1 MKKTTICIVSVLLA
15 VVFVIIGLP
24 LLVFGNLKNKV
35 EKNKEMAI
43 YIESSLL
50 GKTFSGHQREYSSRS
65 GGSVSMMEFTDI
77 KIECEFRQDGTA
89 CIRKTESFCNGF
101 ATVIDGNI
109 VYNNSNTKEKVY
121 NVERVEAKSTGTFEV
136 LLENNGYQLV
146 VEEDYTPAVIMIN
159 GITCELVN

>member
-1 MKKTTICIVSVLLA
+1 M
-15 VVFVIIGLP
+15 VIRY
-24 LLVFGNLKNKV
+24 K
-35 EKNKEMAI
+35 
-43 YIESSLL
+43 
-50 GKTFSGHQREYSSRS
+50 
-65 GGSVSMMEFTDI
+65 SVSI
-77 KIECEFRQDGTA
+77 CNG
-89 CIRKTESFCNGF
+89 CNGF